1 MIQSFHSR
9 AIFEAMSYN
18 FPTIFWSLILHIS
31 LTRLG
36 YFSSEKGKLKFLIQ
50 KCDGQR
56 NQKILSFIITTT
68 YYRVTFTPI
77 AKYFMLY
84 CRFIYML
91 SMLYVRLTIKVKLG
105 IPEGFKVGWYP
116 HKITGSSHFNSLD

>member
-36 YFSSEKGKLKFLIQ
+36 YFSSKKGKLKFFDTKMWWTEESENSSFRYHYYVLPRDIYSDRQ
-50 KCDGQR
+50 IFYA
-56 NQKILSFIITTT
+56 IL
-68 YYRVTFTPI
+68 
-77 AKYFMLY
+77 
-84 CRFIYML
+84 
-91 SMLYVRLTIKVKLG
+91 
-105 IPEGFKVGWYP
+105 
-116 HKITGSSHFNSLD
+116 